1 MVQLI
6 GYLFSIE
13 IGGEIQHL
21 LSLELPN
28 FFFFVIKRSRRN
40 SSHGKYKTLRS
51 PLVEIANGKCSVI
64 IVSQAG
70 TGGSVLAAAFGC
82 CHHSL

>member
-13 IGGEIQHL
+13 IGGGDSAPFISGTSKL
-21 LSLELPN
+21 
-28 FFFFVIKRSRRN
+28 FFFVIKRSRRN